1 LRTPRRERPGCFV
14 SPTRIPEP
22 KLIAPGP
29 AVRGGCPS
37 CAIAAGESP
46 AHVVL
51 ETAQFV
57 AFLDT
62 APIRPGHLRIVP
74 RAHYPHF
81 NALPPSLAEEL
92 LNLGQRLA
100 TAQRAVFKVDRV
112 GFLFPLS
119 AEPHA
124 GPPVCGAHAQLEGVP
139 LLSAGDVTAR
149 RGAAAR
155 CADQDAG
162 ACAADLAR
170 AAGLLRRELAAPE
183 AAPSGHSSNTRGA
196 PCELSTIG

>member
-1 LRTPRRERPGCFV
+1 M
-14 SPTRIPEP
+14 IPDSAES
-22 KLIAPGP
+22 P

-37 CAIAAGESP
+37 CAISAGES

-51 ETAQFV
+51 QTAQFV
-57 AFLDT
+57 AFLDP

-81 NALPPSLAEEL
+81 NALPPSLAEDM

-100 TAQRAVFKVDRV
+100 AAQRAVFKVDRV
-112 GFLFPLS
+112 GFLFP
-119 AEPHA
+119 AGGEPHTRPPA
-124 GPPVCGAHAQLEGVP
+124 CGPHAQLEVVP

-149 RGAAAR
+149 RRGA
-155 CADQDAG
+155 DKDAG

-170 AAGLLRRELAAPE
+170 AAGLLRRELAAAE
-183 AAPSGHSSNTRGA
+183 AAPSGHSSNTRGV

>member
-1 LRTPRRERPGCFV
+1 M
-14 SPTRIPEP
+14 IPDPVED
-22 KLIAPGP
+22 P
-29 AVRGGCPS
+29 AVQGGCLS

-57 AFLDT
+57 AFLDP

-74 RAHYPHF
+74 REHYPHF
-81 NALPPSLAEEL
+81 NALPPSLADEL

-100 TAQRAVFKVDRV
+100 VAQRAAFKVDRV
-112 GFLFPLS
+112 GFLFP
-119 AEPHA
+119 ARGEPHA
-124 GPPVCGAHAQLEGVP
+124 QVHAVP

-149 RGAAAR
+149 RAPTGAPPDRSAAE
-155 CADQDAG
+155 
-162 ACAADLAR
+162 LAQ
-170 AAGLLRRELAAPE
+170 AAGLLRWELAALE
-183 AAPSGHSSNTRGA
+183 AAPSGHSSNTRGV

>member
-1 LRTPRRERPGCFV
+1 M
-14 SPTRIPEP
+14 IPD
-22 KLIAPGP
+22 P

-57 AFLDT
+57 AFLDP

-81 NALPPSLAEEL
+81 NALPPSLAEDL

-100 TAQRAVFKVDRV
+100 AAQRAVFKADRV
-112 GFLFPLS
+112 GFLCPAPGVPHARS
-119 AEPHA
+119 GACEPHA
-124 GPPVCGAHAQLEGVP
+124 RRPACGPHAELEVVP

-149 RGAAAR
+149 RRGADMETGV
-155 CADQDAG
+155 CE
-162 ACAADLAR
+162 ADLAG
-170 AAGLLRRELAAPE
+170 AAGLLRRELAVPE
-183 AAPSGHSSNTRGA
+183 AAPSGHSSNTRWA

>member
-1 LRTPRRERPGCFV
+1 MTQ
-14 SPTRIPEP
+14 S
-22 KLIAPGP
+22 P
-29 AVRGGCPS
+29 AVQGGCLS

-46 AHVVL
+46 AHVVH
-51 ETAQFV
+51 ETERFV
-57 AFLDT
+57 AFLDP

-100 TAQRAVFKVDRV
+100 EAQRAAFKADQV
-112 GFLFPLS
+112 GFLFPAG

-124 GPPVCGAHAQLEGVP
+124 QVEVVP

-149 RGAAAR
+149 RHVAPLRAVSEAELAQAAR
-155 CADQDAG
+155 
-162 ACAADLAR
+162 
-170 AAGLLRRELAAPE
+170 LLRRELAATA